1 MLARCQSA
9 SLLGLEARPVTVE
22 VDLAPGLPGLQLV
35 GLPDTAIQE
44 SRERVRAALRNSGFR
59 GPLVRVVV
67 NLAPA
72 DLRKE
77 GPAFDLPIAL
87 ALLAASGQLD
97 APLLKNLWCAGELGL
112 DGSLRPCRGIL
123 AVACLAAER
132 GARALVVPDSNA
144 NEAALVPKLTVV
156 SASGLQQLVTLLKQG
171 PEAIPAQH
179 ASRARAGQ
187 NTPIALAFGARS
199 TKDHARHDPNHDNP
213 SQAFIVGQPLART
226 ALALAAAGGHHLL
239 MVGPPGCGKTLL
251 ARQLPKLLP
260 PLSRQ
265 EALDVS
271 RVHSIAGVLAAEE
284 GLVRQR
290 PFRSPHHSCSV
301 AALLGG
307 GAMPRPGEL
316 SLAHGGVL
324 FLDELAEFPR
334 RVLDQLRQPLEEG
347 VLLLSRA
354 RMKCQF
360 PCRVTLVAATNPCP
374 CGWHGD
380 TDHACRCTALQRQ
393 RYWARLSGPLLDRLD
408 LQLRLERLS
417 SSDIRASL
425 GSPAMTNPSDD
436 GPTPDHIALARQ
448 RMAARNPNGC
458 LNAELSGLALGESA
472 GGDSAVLERWE
483 QAVRQRKLTARSGL
497 RVLRVARTLAD
508 LRDQASISQGDL
520 AEALCFR
527 SFDHT
532 SQASVISS

>member
-9 SLLGLEARPVTVE
+9 SLLGMEARPVTVE

-97 APLLKNLWCAGELGL
+97 GPLLNNLWCAGELGL

-123 AVACLAAER
+123 AVACLAADR
-132 GARALVVPDSNA
+132 GARALVVPRGNA
-144 NEAALVPKLTVV
+144 QEAALVPKLTVL
-156 SASGLQQLVTLLKQG
+156 SASSLQQLVALLKQG
-171 PEAIPAQH
+171 PDAVTAKSLSRPR
-179 ASRARAGQ
+179 ASSKAPDVQASDAT
-187 NTPIALAFGARS
+187 NTNDSPHEEI
-199 TKDHARHDPNHDNP
+199 
-213 SQAFIVGQPLART
+213 IVGQPLART

-265 EALDVS
+265 EALEVS
-271 RVHSIAGVLAAEE
+271 RVHSIAGVLAADG

-290 PFRSPHHSCSV
+290 PFRAPHHSCSV

-347 VLLLSRA
+347 MVMLSRA

-374 CGWHGD
+374 CGWYGD
-380 TDHACRCTALQRQ
+380 TDHACHCTALQRQ

-408 LQLRLERLS
+408 LQLGLERLS
-417 SSDIRASL
+417 SSDVRASVFSTPT
-425 GSPAMTNPSDD
+425 GSAWNNA
-436 GPTPDHIALARQ
+436 PTPDQIGLARQ
-448 RMAARNPNGC
+448 RMTARNPNGC
-458 LNAELSGLALGESA
+458 LNAELSGLALGDSV
-472 GGDSAVLERWE
+472 GGDGGVLERWE
-483 QAVRQRKLTARSGL
+483 QAVSHRKLTARSGL

-527 SFDHT
+527 SFDPT
-532 SQASVISS
+532 TTNGGSNRSNATQGC